1 MQHGEREAED
11 VEPHLEWQRG
21 RVTAVAPETPRVKTL
36 TLNLPRWMPHRAGQ
50 HYDLR
55 LVAQDGYV
63 AQRSYSV
70 ASPPEQIGAIQL
82 TVERLPDG
90 EVSPYLCDVVAPGD
104 LLEVRGPIGGYFVWQ
119 AGMPNPLLLIGG
131 GSGVVPL
138 MAMLRHRAATGSRVP
153 ARLLYSVR
161 TPQDIIYHD
170 ELERLAQSDPQVNVI
185 YTFTRSA
192 PSDWTG
198 YTRRIDSQMLADVSA
213 PLGRDARAYICGP
226 TSMVEGAADALTG
239 LGWSPRAVRTER
251 FGPTGGLSEVSG
263 APQVQK
269 GA

>member
-1 MQHGEREAED
+1 M
-11 VEPHLEWQRG
+11 EPHLEWQRG
-21 RVTAVAPETPRVKTL
+21 TVAAVMPETPRVKTI
-36 TLNLPRWMPHRAGQ
+36 TINLPQWMPHRAGQ

-70 ASPPEQIGAIQL
+70 ASPPAQSGAIQL
-82 TVERLPDG
+82 TIERLPDG
-90 EVSPYLCDVVAPGD
+90 EVSPYLVDVVAPGD
-104 LLEVRGPIGGYFVWQ
+104 LLEVRGPIGGYFVWEV
-119 AGMPNPLLLIGG
+119 GMPNPLLLVGG

-138 MAMLRHRAATGSRVP
+138 MAMLRQRAAAGARVP

-161 TPQDIIYHD
+161 TPEDIIYHD
-170 ELERLAQSDPQVNVI
+170 ELERLAQSDPQLDVI

-192 PSDWTG
+192 PPDWTG
-198 YTRRIDSQMLADVSA
+198 YTRRLDAPMLAEVSA
-213 PLGRDARAYICGP
+213 PLGGDVHAYICGP

-251 FGPTGGLSEVSG
+251 FGPTGGSNEQQG
-263 APQVQK
+263 EK